1 MKKIF
6 YILFTALL
14 FLNINCTKKV
24 EHKPTELEKIKER
37 GKIVA
42 LTGYNAYSYFI
53 YKGQPMG
60 FEYELLNQFGK
71 YLGVDVEIKVVKSL
85 NDMFTMLAEG
95 KGDLIAFNLTV
106 TKERSKKVAFTHHTN
121 TTTQVLVQRRPKNW
135 RRMTLDQIRKKLIT
149 NPIDLE
155 GKTVYVRSGSS
166 YISRLKNLSDEI
178 GGDINIVIADPDLT
192 TENLIEMV
200 AKGKIKYTI
209 SDENIARL
217 DQASFTNID
226 ISTKISLPQKI
237 AWAVRKDAHQL
248 LDTLN
253 TWIDKILK
261 KPTYYVI
268 YNRYY
273 KNRANFRRRLK
284 SQYFSFT
291 GGSISKYDSLLKIYA
306 KKLGWDWRLLA
317 AQVYEESQF
326 NPDAKSWAGAVGL
339 MQLMPITAKQY
350 GVENRTDPNQSLNAG
365 IKYLE
370 WLNNYWSKYIKDQKE
385 KIKFVLASYN
395 IGLGHIIDARKLTE
409 KYGGDP
415 NKWDDNVEFYLLQKS
430 KKKYYNDDVVTY
442 GYSRGIETVEYVK
455 DILDLYDHYKQFIST
470 NGNLNKHLA
479 INTRT
484 STN

>member
-1 MKKIF
+1 MIRKLLLSFFTLLIFINIGCQKK
-6 YILFTALL
+6 
-14 FLNINCTKKV
+14 
-24 EHKPTELEKIKER
+24 EERKPTELDKIKQR

-60 FEYELLNQFGK
+60 FEYELLHQFGN
-71 YLGVDVEIKVVKSL
+71 YLGVDVEINVVKNI
-85 NDMFTMLAEG
+85 NDMFTLLNEG

-135 RRMTLDQIRKKLIT
+135 RSMTLDQINSKIIT

-166 YISRLKNLSDEI
+166 YISRLKNLSEEI
-178 GGDINIVIADPDLT
+178 GGDINIKIADPELT

-200 AKGKIKYTI
+200 AKGEIDYTI

-237 AWAVRKDAHQL
+237 AWAVRKDAQQL

-261 KPTYYVI
+261 KPVYYVI
-268 YNRYY
+268 YNKYY
-273 KNRANFRRRLK
+273 KNRANFRRRLR
-284 SQYFSFT
+284 SRFFSFT

-306 KKLGWDWRLLA
+306 KKLDWDWRLLA

-326 NPDAKSWAGAVGL
+326 NPEAKSWAGAVGL
-339 MQLMPITAKQY
+339 MQLMPTTAKQY
-350 GVENRTDPNQSLNAG
+350 GAENRTDPNQSLHAG
-365 IKYLE
+365 IKFLK
-370 WLNNYWSKYIKDQKE
+370 WLNNYWSKYIGDQNE
-385 KIKFVLASYN
+385 RIKFVLASYN

-430 KKKYYNDDVVTY
+430 KKKYYNDEVVTY

-455 DILDLYDHYKQFIST
+455 DILVLYDHYKQFISAK
-470 NGNLNKHLA
+470 GDFNKHLA
-479 INTRT
+479 INT
-484 STN
+484 N